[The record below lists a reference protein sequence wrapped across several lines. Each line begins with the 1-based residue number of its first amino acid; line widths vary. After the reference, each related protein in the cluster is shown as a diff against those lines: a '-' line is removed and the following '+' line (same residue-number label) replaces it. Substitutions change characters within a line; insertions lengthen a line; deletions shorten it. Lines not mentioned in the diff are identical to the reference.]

1 MNAQREQIKH
11 PPAQVVALKKIKA
24 PALLGALKHNLR
36 EIIST
41 AHEHRHAIDPSKSS
55 NNVILRGAKT
65 SVEAKALHE
74 QLKEKND
81 IKSLRRDHVAAV
93 EVVVST
99 PASYSEP
106 LSYFEAAVVFFERFW
121 GQPIVSA
128 VAHFDQPNPHAHI
141 LVSPFAN
148 GRLIGSSLIGYRPQ
162 IAALA
167 RSFHTEVGG
176 PFGFELKAQLN
187 ADDRL
192 AISNKFIA
200 QILQDP
206 ERALSG
212 HMGHALRKL
221 LFDGA
226 ERLRHVVGT

>member
-11 PPAQVVALKKIKA
+11 SPAQVVTLKKIKA
-24 PALLGALKHNLR
+24 TALLGALKHNLR

-41 AHEHRHAIDPSKSS
+41 AHERRHAIDSSKSRY
-55 NNVILRGAKT
+55 NVILRGPKA
-65 SVEAKALHE
+65 SEAVKALHE
-74 QLKEKND
+74 QLKENNA

-93 EVVVST
+93 EVVVSA
-99 PASYSEP
+99 PSNYLGPQE
-106 LSYFEAAVVFFERFW
+106 YFEASVAFFERFW
-121 GQPIVSA
+121 RQPVLSA
-128 VAHFDQPNPHAHI
+128 VVHFDQPHPHVHI
-141 LVSPFAN
+141 LVTPFLN
-148 GRLIGSSLIGYRPQ
+148 GRCVGSSLVGYKTQ

-167 RSFHTEVGG
+167 RTFHTEVGD
-176 PFGFELKAQLN
+176 PFGFELKAKLN
-187 ADDRL
+187 AADRL

-226 ERLRHVVGT
+226 ERLRHVVGP

>member
-74 QLKEKND
+74 QLKEKNA
-81 IKSLRRDHVAAV
+81 IKRLRRDHVAAV
-93 EVVVST
+93 EVVLST

-106 LSYFEAAVVFFERFW
+106 LKYFEAAVVFFERFW
-121 GQPIVSA
+121 GQPVLSA
-128 VAHFDQPNPHAHI
+128 VAHFDQPNPHVHI
-141 LVSPFAN
+141 IVAPFSQ
-148 GRLIGSSLIGYRPQ
+148 GRCIGSSLVGYRTQ

-167 RSFHTEVGG
+167 RAFHTEVGG

-187 ADDRL
+187 AADRL

>member
-74 QLKEKND
+74 QLKEKNA
-81 IKSLRRDHVAAV
+81 IKRLRRDHVAAV
-93 EVVVST
+93 EVVVSA
-99 PASYSEP
+99 PASYIKP
-106 LSYFEAAVVFFERFW
+106 QKYFEAAVAFFERFW
-121 GQPIVSA
+121 AQPILSA
-128 VAHFDQPNPHAHI
+128 VAHFDQPHPHVHI
-141 LVSPFAN
+141 LVTPFLN
-148 GRLIGSSLIGYRPQ
+148 GRCIGSSLVGYRTQ

-167 RSFHTEVGG
+167 RSFHTEVGK
-176 PFGFELKAQLN
+176 PFGFALSPQLTV
-187 ADDRL
+187 AERL
-192 AISNKFIA
+192 AISNETIA
-200 QILQDP
+200 QLLQNP

-212 HMGHALRKL
+212 HLGHTLRQI
-221 LFDGA
+221 LFASA
-226 ERLRHVVGT
+226 ERLRHIVTH

>member
-1 MNAQREQIKH
+1 MKTPLDQIEYR
-11 PPAQVVALKKIKA
+11 PAQVVALKKIKA

-41 AHEHRHAIDPSKSS
+41 AHEHRHAIDPSKSCH
-55 NNVILRGAKT
+55 NVILRGART
-65 SVEAKALHE
+65 SAEVKGFHN
-74 QLKEKND
+74 QLKETNAIKN
-81 IKSLRRDHVAAV
+81 LRHDYVAAV
-93 EVVVST
+93 EVVVAAPS
-99 PASYSEP
+99 SYPEP
-106 LSYFEAAVVFFERFW
+106 VKYFEAAVAFFERFW
-121 GQPIVSA
+121 AQPVLSA
-128 VAHFDQPNPHAHI
+128 IAHLDQPNPHVHI
-141 LVSPFAN
+141 LVAPFSQ
-148 GRLIGSSLIGYRPQ
+148 GRCIGSSLIGYRTQ
-162 IAALA
+162 IAVFA
-167 RSFHTEVGG
+167 RTFHTEVGG

-187 ADDRL
+187 ASDRL

>member
-74 QLKEKND
+74 QLKEKNA
-81 IKSLRRDHVAAV
+81 IKRLRRDHVAAV

-148 GRLIGSSLIGYRPQ
+148 GRLIGSSLIGYRTKM
-162 IAALA
+162 AALA

-187 ADDRL
+187 AADRL
-192 AISNKFIA
+192 AISHKFIA

-226 ERLRHVVGT
+226 ERLRHVVGP

>member
-1 MNAQREQIKH
+1 MKSERDLIEYR
-11 PPAQVVALKKIKA
+11 PAQVVAFKKIKA

-74 QLKEKND
+74 HLKEKNA
-81 IKSLRRDHVAAV
+81 IKRLRRDHVAAI
-93 EVVVST
+93 EVVVSA
-99 PASYSEP
+99 PASYIKP
-106 LSYFEAAVVFFERFW
+106 QKYFEASVAFFERFW
-121 GQPIVSA
+121 RQPILSA
-128 VAHFDQPNPHAHI
+128 VAHFDQPNPHVHI

-167 RSFHTEVGG
+167 RSFHTEVGK
-176 PFGFELKAQLN
+176 PFGFTLSPQLTV
-187 ADDRL
+187 AERL
-192 AISNKFIA
+192 AISNETIE
-200 QILQDP
+200 QLLQNP

-212 HMGHALRKL
+212 HLGHALRKI
-221 LFDGA
+221 LFTSA
-226 ERLRHVVGT
+226 ERLRHIVAY

>member
-11 PPAQVVALKKIKA
+11 SPAQVVALKKIKA
-24 PALLGALKHNLR
+24 PALLAALKHNLR

-41 AHEHRHAIDPSKSS
+41 AHEHKHAIDASKSCH
-55 NNVILRGAKT
+55 NVILRGART
-65 SVEAKALHE
+65 SAEVKGFHN
-74 QLKEKND
+74 QLKEMNA
-81 IKSLRRDHVAAV
+81 IKRLRHDHVAAL

-167 RSFHTEVGG
+167 RSFHTEVGK
-176 PFGFELKAQLN
+176 PFGFALSPQLTV
-187 ADDRL
+187 AERL
-192 AISNKFIA
+192 AISNETIA
-200 QILQDP
+200 QLLQNP

-212 HMGHALRKL
+212 HLGHTLRQI
-221 LFDGA
+221 LFASA
-226 ERLRHVVGT
+226 ERLRHIVTH

>member
-1 MNAQREQIKH
+1 MKSERDLIEYR
-11 PPAQVVALKKIKA
+11 PAQVVAFKKIKG
-24 PALLGALKHNLR
+24 PALMGALKHNLR
-36 EIIST
+36 EIVST
-41 AHEHRHAIDPSKSS
+41 AHEHRHAIDSSKSRL
-55 NNVILRGAKT
+55 NVILRGART
-65 SVEAKALHE
+65 SAEAKVLHE
-74 QLKEKND
+74 QLKENNA

-93 EVVVST
+93 EVVVSA
-99 PASYSEP
+99 PSNYLGP
-106 LSYFEAAVVFFERFW
+106 LEYFEASVAFFERFW
-121 GQPIVSA
+121 RQPILSA

-148 GRLIGSSLIGYRPQ
+148 GRLIGSSLIGYRTKM
-162 IAALA
+162 AALA

-187 ADDRL
+187 AADRL

>member
-11 PPAQVVALKKIKA
+11 PPAQVVARKKIKA

-74 QLKEKND
+74 QLKENNA

-93 EVVVST
+93 EVVIST
-99 PASYSEP
+99 PASYGEP
-106 LSYFEAAVVFFERFW
+106 LKYFEAAVAFFERFW
-121 GQPIVSA
+121 RQPVLSA
-128 VAHFDQPNPHAHI
+128 VVHFDQPNPHVHI

-148 GRLIGSSLIGYRPQ
+148 GRLLGSSLIGYKSQ
-162 IAALA
+162 ISALA
-167 RSFHTEVGG
+167 RSFHTEVGKS
-176 PFGFELKAQLN
+176 FGFALSPQLTS
-187 ADDRL
+187 AERL
-192 AISNKFIA
+192 AISNETIA
-200 QILQDP
+200 QLLQNP

-212 HMGHALRKL
+212 HLGHTLRQI
-221 LFDGA
+221 LFASA
-226 ERLRHVVGT
+226 ERLRHIVTH